1 MKDCDAVAA
10 GTLVTDN
17 FACFEWKLEKTLEE
31 ELGVKE
37 FEGALSEAMKEFSV
51 DRKDDAIKAPAIMR
65 QTLAKLAEQKITSN
79 SLEAILE
86 KIQALKSK
94 SLADT
99 QTDS

>member
-1 MKDCDAVAA
+1 
-10 GTLVTDN
+10 
-17 FACFEWKLEKTLEE
+17 
-31 ELGVKE
+31 
-37 FEGALSEAMKEFSV
+37 
-51 DRKDDAIKAPAIMR
+51 MR